1 LDGEWN
7 DFVTSASFPP
17 VLHRVLQYLATR
29 ARGERGPRTVGDR
42 LELVLAADRVQSSV
56 TVVDPAAGRTPV
68 ASVPADGIVR
78 LRSEATALPG
88 IYRFTSDEGEA
99 LGQLAVNLDGR
110 EGNLTVAP
118 ASERTRLFGRAA
130 QQLAVGQTISRD
142 LLEGRYGRE
151 LWRQLLVLVL
161 ILLVV
166 ESLLGRGRFLA

>member
-1 LDGEWN
+1 MLE
-7 DFVTSASFPP
+7 
-17 VLHRVLQYLATR
+17 VLQRFLQNLATR

-56 TVVDPAAGRTPV
+56 SLLD
-68 ASVPADGIVR
+68 PADGRAPVAAVPNEGVVR
-78 LRSEATALPG
+78 LRSEPTTVPG
-88 IYRFTSDEGEA
+88 IYRFASETGEVF
-99 LGQLAVNLDGR
+99 GQLAVNLDGS
-110 EGNLTVAP
+110 EGNLAVSSTND
-118 ASERTRLFGRAA
+118 RTRYFGRDA

-151 LWRQLLVLVL
+151 LWRELLILVL